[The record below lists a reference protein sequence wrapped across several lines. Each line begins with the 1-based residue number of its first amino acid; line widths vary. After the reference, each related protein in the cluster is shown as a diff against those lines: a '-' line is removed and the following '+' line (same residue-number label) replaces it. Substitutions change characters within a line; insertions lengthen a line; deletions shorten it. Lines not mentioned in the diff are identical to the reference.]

1 MMAHVAEAGEA
12 SGRVLFWVEEGEAQI
27 EPAAHAAV
35 RFASSFNAEIETVV
49 INHDALMRAGALKSS
64 TLVAHPHAPPRAE
77 KGLDRVEAVQSLLTL
92 RHRRTVEHA
101 ARRHGVLCRHSQTV
115 GEPIDRLAEFCLV
128 RGPWNIVVLSP
139 PASEATEQQV
149 GAIFANVSGATG
161 IVIAPKRIENPE
173 GEIVVV
179 IEDAERLSAMLRV
192 AGRLKGLCGRVRML
206 LAVDRREDLAEL
218 EAAVRIMTTN
228 HAGLEVVP
236 MGPMLGVAGALD
248 DTLRQMR
255 PGFVIACFG
264 GTLLPTARALT
275 RTVSMAAAPF
285 LLVR

>member
-1 MMAHVAEAGEA
+1 MHELDTALQAAYPVALAPCYGPFEAMSECGTRYLVSADGLWLEAKLSWLHALVPYAPLDPKLPTLPYGELQQGFTFTAGPLPLSLIRRFIAEAT
-12 SGRVLFWVEEGEAQI
+12 
-27 EPAAHAAV
+27 AH
-35 RFASSFNAEIETVV
+35 
-49 INHDALMRAGALKSS
+49 G
-64 TLVAHPHAPPRAE
+64 
-77 KGLDRVEAVQSLLTL
+77 
-92 RHRRTVEHA
+92 TVEHA

-218 EAAVRIMTTN
+218 EAALAIDS
-228 HAGLEVVP
+228 LQ
-236 MGPMLGVAGALD
+236 GPG
-248 DTLRQMR
+248 
-255 PGFVIACFG
+255 
-264 GTLLPTARALT
+264 
-275 RTVSMAAAPF
+275 
-285 LLVR
+285 